1 MAEDVITPAADRMSA
16 ALSAIPG
23 VRHYRQRYGLVQP
36 PATVLALSSAAWN
49 GPDPEPTDA
58 TWAVGLV
65 VDRNER
71 SEERLWPLLAAVS
84 EALDGLDSVVVFRDV
99 RQDTYPS
106 GGTDLPALIVT
117 VDVCL

>member
-1 MAEDVITPAADRMSA
+1 MAVDVITAAADRISEVLT
-16 ALSAIPG
+16 ALPD

-49 GPDPEPTDA
+49 GPSSEPTDA
-58 TWAVGLV
+58 SWAVGLV

-71 SEERLWPLLAAVS
+71 SEERLWPLLAAVA
-84 EALDGLDSVVVFRDV
+84 EALDGLDGVVVFRDV

-106 GGTDLPALIVT
+106 GGTDLPALVVT
-117 VDVCL
+117 VDVAL